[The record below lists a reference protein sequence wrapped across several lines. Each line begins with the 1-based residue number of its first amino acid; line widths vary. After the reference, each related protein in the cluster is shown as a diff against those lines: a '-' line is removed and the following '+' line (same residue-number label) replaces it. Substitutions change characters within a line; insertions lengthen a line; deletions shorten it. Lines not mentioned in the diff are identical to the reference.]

1 MKDDNL
7 KEPKLVKIE
16 NEMDQFPNDAT
27 GDALNEFK
35 KNGFDLTKPM
45 EMDFFIVI
53 PSEEIGEKISTE
65 VKRLGCKVSVEQD
78 DDTKEWTCY
87 CTNTMIPFY
96 DDIIK
101 FEEDLN
107 NIASQYGGYTDG
119 FGSFGNV

>member
-16 NEMDQFPNDAT
+16 NQMSQFPNDAT
-27 GDALNEFK
+27 GDALNAFK

-45 EMDFFIVI
+45 EIDFFIAI

-65 VKRLGCKVSVEQD
+65 VKRLGCKASVEQD
-78 DDTKEWTCY
+78 EITKEWTCY